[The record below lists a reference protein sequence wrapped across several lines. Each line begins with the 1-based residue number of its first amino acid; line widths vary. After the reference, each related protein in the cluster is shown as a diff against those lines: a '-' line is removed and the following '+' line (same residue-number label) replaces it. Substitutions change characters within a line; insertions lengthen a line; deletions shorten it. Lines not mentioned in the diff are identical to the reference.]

1 MKKFREMAAS
11 FVLCNEDITKA
22 LELLDNSSG
31 TIPDE
36 VTLWEK
42 FQYDPIENIIDHIDT
57 LEGMLNLA
65 YQEGR
70 KNSMNTTENNKL
82 IAEFMRWNIKSPT
95 TIPTNLHLSN
105 IELDNG
111 EVMELQFQESW
122 DWLMPV
128 VEEIEKLGFV
138 FKMYGNVTTFLKK
151 RTFNEPIWNDDFTG
165 KTKIESV
172 YNACVEFIEWN
183 NEKK

>member
-42 FQYDPIENIIDHIDT
+42 FQYDPIEDIIDHIDT

-70 KNSMNTTENNKL
+70 KA
-82 IAEFMRWNIKSPT
+82 I
-95 TIPTNLHLSN
+95 
-105 IELDNG
+105 
-111 EVMELQFQESW
+111 
-122 DWLMPV
+122 
-128 VEEIEKLGFV
+128 
-138 FKMYGNVTTFLKK
+138 
-151 RTFNEPIWNDDFTG
+151 
-165 KTKIESV
+165 
-172 YNACVEFIEWN
+172 
-183 NEKK
+183 